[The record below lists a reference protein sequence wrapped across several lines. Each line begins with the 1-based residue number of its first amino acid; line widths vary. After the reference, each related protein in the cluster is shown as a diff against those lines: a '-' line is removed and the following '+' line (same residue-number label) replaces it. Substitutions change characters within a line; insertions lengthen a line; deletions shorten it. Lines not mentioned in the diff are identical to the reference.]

1 MNPKNLKF
9 LSSRESIPSDISML
23 ENFDIDHLKRYWKVF
38 KTSSNVLPG
47 GHRLENL
54 FWRMWGS
61 EKLHKT
67 LSGSRIAILFMM
79 IQQGE
84 EAFEKTP
91 RLRIPEF
98 GKAVHTRIQ
107 PTPRLLPCASL
118 EIPPTPPPSPI
129 ESQFTGPGGR
139 PPMSRLLSQGDIAQS
154 LHQAVL
160 QLRQIPVRSSP
171 PNPPPPSP
179 ATPMASPL
187 LAAVQAKSGQTGYFT
202 GSERPGVVSSH
213 SDNTMMNVNSAAI
226 APPRNPPRPP
236 NPTRKSSNSTLPVVE
251 EATASNTTQ
260 QKGPKRSESAV
271 SIAEST
277 TSSTSAKVG
286 KKTGTGSKPPKKGT
300 LPKGKAK
307 FAAGKKGGLRPA
319 LVRQKSSTSSTV
331 DNEEE
336 EDDDDGGYDELAAAK
351 SQNAMQKKLLVE
363 ELINTEDKGPVV
375 DEKKKSIG
383 ELYNSVSEVKR
394 TVEEV
399 KKPVME
405 KMPVLEVVSDIAEE
419 GDEFEDEEDPMVVP
433 QLMRRTISAGPVLG
447 GKRNKKGSSARL
459 SKKNRNVSANAGK
472 AALGLGIA
480 AALGGPGTR
489 KEVEAPAPLPVVSI
503 VEPDFRRKFQERN
516 NITCRVS
523 EGDIS
528 IHSGNS
534 SPRSSVSAVESNGKG
549 KRREKLV
556 FLTSDM
562 EARTVKCQPTVS
574 IATPASSVVVAKKM
588 HGQNVLMAE
597 AGEIRGLNSQ
607 RTLVATRKVDIANLN
622 GVSMGGSAGG
632 GSGKSALSLM
642 IEDAKRKNGGKVGS
656 GVKGSLG
663 ES

>member
-23 ENFDIDHLKRYWKVF
+23 DNFDIDHLKRYWKAF

-84 EAFEKTP
+84 DAFEKTP

-98 GKAVHTRIQ
+98 GKAVRTRIQ
-107 PTPRLLPCASL
+107 PTARVPPCASL

-129 ESQFTGPGGR
+129 ESQFPGRVGR
-139 PPMSRLLSQGDIAQS
+139 PPMSRLPSQGDIAES

-160 QLRQIPVRSSP
+160 QLRHIPVRSSP

-187 LAAVQAKSGQTGYFT
+187 LAAVQATSGQTGYFT
-202 GSERPGVVSSH
+202 GSERPGVPSH
-213 SDNTMMNVNSAAI
+213 GDNMMMNINSAAI
-226 APPRNPPRPP
+226 APPRNPSRPS
-236 NPTRKSSNSTLPVVE
+236 NPTRKSSSSTLPVVE
-251 EATASNTTQ
+251 EVVSTTPPTTQ
-260 QKGPKRSESAV
+260 QKGPKRPESV
-271 SIAEST
+271 MLITEST
-277 TSSTSAKVG
+277 TSSSSAKVG
-286 KKTGTGSKPPKKGT
+286 KKAGTGSKPPKKGT

-319 LVRQKSSTSSTV
+319 LVRQKSSTSSTMV
-331 DNEEE
+331 ENEEE
-336 EDDDDGGYDELAAAK
+336 EEDEGEYDELTETER
-351 SQNAMQKKLLVE
+351 QIAMQQKLLAGE
-363 ELINTEDKGPVV
+363 IGNIEKGPVV
-375 DEKKKSIG
+375 DEKQPVQERHSI
-383 ELYNSVSEVKR
+383 LA
-394 TVEEV
+394 EV

-405 KMPVLEVVSDIAEE
+405 KVPAQKKPVLEVVSDVAEE
-419 GDEFEDEEDPMVVP
+419 GDEFEDEEDPKVAP
-433 QLMRRTISAGPVLG
+433 PPMRRTISAGPVLG
-447 GKRNKKGSSARL
+447 GKKSKKGSSARL
-459 SKKNRNVSANAGK
+459 SKKNRNISTNADR
-472 AALGLGIA
+472 AAPALGIA
-480 AALGGPGTR
+480 AIRGGLG
-489 KEVEAPAPLPVVSI
+489 KEAEAPAPLPVVSI

-516 NITCRVS
+516 NITRTTS
-523 EGDIS
+523 EDGIS
-528 IHSGNS
+528 VHSGNS
-534 SPRSSVSAVESNGKG
+534 SPGSSVSAVDSNGKG

-588 HGQNVLMAE
+588 HGQNVLMVE
-597 AGEIRGLNSQ
+597 AGEIKGLNSQ
-607 RTLVATRKVDIANLN
+607 RTLVTTRKVEIVNLN
-622 GVSMGGSAGG
+622 TVSMGGSGG
-632 GSGKSALSLM
+632 AGSGKSALSLM
-642 IEDAKRKNGGKVGS
+642 IEDAKRKNGGKVG
-656 GVKGSLG
+656 GGGKGSLG

>member
-1 MNPKNLKF
+1 
-9 LSSRESIPSDISML
+9 
-23 ENFDIDHLKRYWKVF
+23 
-38 KTSSNVLPG
+38 
-47 GHRLENL
+47 
-54 FWRMWGS
+54 
-61 EKLHKT
+61 
-67 LSGSRIAILFMM
+67 
-79 IQQGE
+79 
-84 EAFEKTP
+84 
-91 RLRIPEF
+91 
-98 GKAVHTRIQ
+98 
-107 PTPRLLPCASL
+107 
-118 EIPPTPPPSPI
+118 
-129 ESQFTGPGGR
+129 
-139 PPMSRLLSQGDIAQS
+139 MSRLLSQGDITQS

-202 GSERPGVVSSH
+202 GSERPGAVSSH
-213 SDNTMMNVNSAAI
+213 SDNTMINVNSAAI

-236 NPTRKSSNSTLPVVE
+236 NPTRKSNNSILPVVE
-251 EATASNTTQ
+251 EVVSTAPHTTQ

-286 KKTGTGSKPPKKGT
+286 KKAGMGSKPPKKGT

-331 DNEEE
+331 VDNEEE
-336 EDDDDGGYDELAAAK
+336 EDDDGDYDELAEAK
-351 SQNAMQKKLLVE
+351 RQIAMQRKLLVE
-363 ELINTEDKGPVV
+363 ELINIEEKGPVV

-383 ELYNSVSEVKR
+383 GPHNSVAEVKGNI
-394 TVEEV
+394 EEV
-399 KKPVME
+399 KKPVTEKVPAVE
-405 KMPVLEVVSDIAEE
+405 KMPVLEVVSDIEEE
-419 GDEFEDEEDPMVVP
+419 GDEFEDEEDSMAVP

-516 NITCRVS
+516 NITCRAS
-523 EGDIS
+523 EDDLS
-528 IHSGNS
+528 VHSGNS

-556 FLTSDM
+556 FLTSEM

-588 HGQNVLMAE
+588 HGQNVLMVE

-622 GVSMGGSAGG
+622 GVSMGGSAGA

-656 GVKGSLG
+656 DAKGGLG
-663 ES
+663 EI

>member
-1 MNPKNLKF
+1 
-9 LSSRESIPSDISML
+9 
-23 ENFDIDHLKRYWKVF
+23 
-38 KTSSNVLPG
+38 
-47 GHRLENL
+47 
-54 FWRMWGS
+54 MWGS

-98 GKAVHTRIQ
+98 GKAVRTRIQ
-107 PTPRLLPCASL
+107 PTPRLPPCASL

-139 PPMSRLLSQGDIAQS
+139 PPMSRFPSQGEIAKS

-160 QLRQIPVRSSP
+160 QLRQISVRPSP

-187 LAAVQAKSGQTGYFT
+187 LAAVQAKSAQAGYFT
-202 GSERPGVVSSH
+202 GSERPVVVSSH

-236 NPTRKSSNSTLPVVE
+236 NPTRRSSSSTLPVVE
-251 EATASNTTQ
+251 EVESTAPSTTQ

-271 SIAEST
+271 SITEST
-277 TSSTSAKVG
+277 TSSTSAKIG
-286 KKTGTGSKPPKKGT
+286 KKVGTGVKPPKKGA
-300 LPKGKAK
+300 LPRGKVK

-331 DNEEE
+331 VEDEEE
-336 EDDDDGGYDELAAAK
+336 EDEGEYDELAEAK
-351 SQNAMQKKLLVE
+351 RQIAMQQKPLVE
-363 ELINTEDKGPVV
+363 DVVNLDEEGVVV
-375 DEKKKSIG
+375 DG
-383 ELYNSVSEVKR
+383 SVAEVKR
-394 TVEEV
+394 TIEEA

-405 KMPVLEVVSDIAEE
+405 RVPVVEKRLVLEVVSDIAE
-419 GDEFEDEEDPMVVP
+419 GDEFEDEEDHKVAPP
-433 QLMRRTISAGPVLG
+433 PMRRTISAGPALG
-447 GKRNKKGSSARL
+447 GKKNKKGSSTRL
-459 SKKNRNVSANAGK
+459 SKKNRNVSANAGM
-472 AALGLGIA
+472 AAPGLGIA
-480 AALGGPGTR
+480 AALGGPGAR
-489 KEVEAPAPLPVVSI
+489 NEVEAPAQLPVVSI

-516 NITCRVS
+516 NITCTAS
-523 EGDIS
+523 GDGIS
-528 IHSGNS
+528 VHSGNS
-534 SPRSSVSAVESNGKG
+534 SVGSSVSAVESNGKG

-574 IATPASSVVVAKKM
+574 IATPASSVVVAKM
-588 HGQNVLMAE
+588 HGQNVLMVE

-607 RTLVATRKVDIANLN
+607 RTPVATRKVEIVNSN

-642 IEDAKRKNGGKVGS
+642 IEDAKRRNGGKVG
-656 GVKGSLG
+656 GGEKGSLG
-663 ES
+663 GS

>member
-1 MNPKNLKF
+1 
-9 LSSRESIPSDISML
+9 ML

-79 IQQGE
+79 IRQGE
-84 EAFEKTP
+84 EAFERTP
-91 RLRIPEF
+91 WLRIPEF

-107 PTPRLLPCASL
+107 PTPRLPPCASL
-118 EIPPTPPPSPI
+118 KIPPTPPPSPI
-129 ESQFTGPGGR
+129 ESQFTGSGGR
-139 PPMSRLLSQGDIAQS
+139 PPMSRFPSQGEIAKS

-160 QLRQIPVRSSP
+160 QLRQISVRPSP

-187 LAAVQAKSGQTGYFT
+187 LAVVQAKLGQSGYFT
-202 GSERPGVVSSH
+202 GSERPVVVSSH

-226 APPRNPPRPP
+226 APPRNPPRQS

-251 EATASNTTQ
+251 EGLSTAPQTLQ
-260 QKGPKRSESAV
+260 QKEPKRSESAV

-277 TSSTSAKVG
+277 NKVG
-286 KKTGTGSKPPKKGT
+286 KQAGMGVKPPKKGT

-331 DNEEE
+331 VEDE
-336 EDDDDGGYDELAAAK
+336 EDEGEGECDVLTEAK
-351 SQNAMQKKLLVE
+351 RPIAMQQKQ
-363 ELINTEDKGPVV
+363 
-375 DEKKKSIG
+375 SA
-383 ELYNSVSEVKR
+383 
-394 TVEEV
+394 EEV
-399 KKPVME
+399 INLEEGLVVTGKKPVGGLCSIVAEIKETGEKAKKPDLEKVPVVE
-405 KMPVLEVVSDIAEE
+405 KMPAVEVVSDIEEE
-419 GDEFEDEEDPMVVP
+419 GDEFEDEEDPKVAP
-433 QLMRRTISAGPVLG
+433 QPMRRTISAGPTLG
-447 GKRNKKGSSARL
+447 GRKNKKGSSTRL
-459 SKKNRNVSANAGK
+459 SKKNRNVSASAGK
-472 AALGLGIA
+472 AAPGLGIA

-516 NITCRVS
+516 KITCTAS
-523 EGDIS
+523 EDGIPVY
-528 IHSGNS
+528 SGNYG
-534 SPRSSVSAVESNGKG
+534 PGSSVNVVESNGKG

-574 IATPASSVVVAKKM
+574 IATPASSVVVAKM
-588 HGQNVLMAE
+588 HGQNVLMVE
-597 AGEIRGLNSQ
+597 AGEIGGLNSQ
-607 RTLVATRKVDIANLN
+607 RTPVATRKVEIVNLN
-622 GVSMGGSAGG
+622 GVNIGGSAGG

-642 IEDAKRKNGGKVGS
+642 IEDAKRRNGGKVGGDEREGASVGAKS
-656 GVKGSLG
+656 GHWQRIEGN
-663 ES
+663 